1 MTMKL
6 YSSPISPYASRVRI
20 QIAHQ
25 QLPVEIVPPPG
36 GMSSDEVKAANPIG
50 KIPVLEVGD
59 ARIAES
65 WAIMEFLAARHQQPA
80 AVAMLPEDDI
90 ALAQLRALV
99 RFTDLQL
106 APAMFPMFLALR
118 GKADESTVKS
128 ALDNLQ
134 TQLKILDA
142 LLARKPRN
150 SLDLADAALL
160 PILWYAL
167 VLSRHFG
174 LADCLAAV
182 PNVSDW
188 WLQASQVPAAKQV
201 LSEMDTALKAALPM
215 LFAA

>member
-1 MTMKL
+1 MKL

-36 GMSSDEVKAANPIG
+36 GMSSEQVKAANPIG

-65 WAIMEFLAARHQQPA
+65 WAIMEFLAARHQQSA
-80 AVAMLPEDDI
+80 AVAMLPDDDI

-118 GKADESTVKS
+118 GKADDSAVQS

-134 TQLKILDA
+134 GQLKILDA
-142 LLARKPRN
+142 LLVRKPTAK
-150 SLDLADAALL
+150 LDLADAALL
-160 PILWYAL
+160 PIIWYAQ

-174 LADCLAAV
+174 LPDCMAAT
-182 PNVSDW
+182 PHVSDW
-188 WLQASQVPAAKQV
+188 WLQASQVSAAEQV
-201 LSEMDTALKAALPM
+201 LAEMESALKAALPV
-215 LFAA
+215 LFPE

>member
-1 MTMKL
+1 MKL

-25 QLPVEIVPPPG
+25 QLAVEIVPPPG
-36 GMSSDEVKAANPIG
+36 GMSSAQVKAANPIG

-80 AVAMLPEDDI
+80 AVAMLPKDDI
-90 ALAQLRALV
+90 SLAQLRALV

-118 GKADESTVKS
+118 GKADDSAVRG

-134 TQLKILDA
+134 VQLKILDT
-142 LLARKPRN
+142 LLVQKPK
-150 SLDLADAALL
+150 SGLDLADAALL
-160 PILWYAL
+160 PIIWYAQ

-174 LADCLAAV
+174 LADCLSAT
-182 PNVSDW
+182 PQVSDW
-188 WLQASQVPAAKQV
+188 WRRCSQVPAATSV
-201 LSEMDTALKAALPM
+201 LSEMESALKAALPT
-215 LFAA
+215 LFPE

>member
-1 MTMKL
+1 MKL

-36 GMSSDEVKAANPIG
+36 GMSSDQVKAANPIG
-50 KIPVLEVGD
+50 KIPVLEVGN

-65 WAIMEFLAARHQQPA
+65 WAIMEFLAGRHRQPVVA
-80 AVAMLPEDDI
+80 AMLPDDDI

-118 GKADESTVKS
+118 GKADEAAVAA

-134 TQLKILDA
+134 TQLKTLDA
-142 LLARKPRN
+142 LLANKPKAP
-150 SLDLADAALL
+150 LDLADAALL
-160 PILWYAL
+160 PIVWYAQ

-174 LADCLAAV
+174 QPDCLGAT
-182 PNVSDW
+182 PQVSEW
-188 WLQASQVPAAKQV
+188 WLRASQAPAAEKV
-201 LSEMDTALKAALPM
+201 LAEMEAALKAALPI
-215 LFAA
+215 LFPE

>member
-1 MTMKL
+1 MKL

-50 KIPVLEVGD
+50 KIPVLEVGE

-65 WAIMEFLAARHQQPA
+65 WAIMEFLAVRHQQPA

-118 GKADESTVKS
+118 GKADDSAVKA
-128 ALDNLQ
+128 ALENLQ
-134 TQLKILDA
+134 VQLKILDA
-142 LLARKPRN
+142 LLIQKPDA

-160 PILWYAL
+160 PIIWYAQ

-174 LADCLAAV
+174 LADCLAGV
-182 PNVSDW
+182 PQVSLW
-188 WLQASQVPAAKQV
+188 WQRCSQVSAAKYV
-201 LSEMDTALKAALPM
+201 LSEMESALKAALPT
-215 LFAA
+215 LFPE

>member
-1 MTMKL
+1 MKL

-50 KIPVLEVGD
+50 KIPVLEVGE

-65 WAIMEFLAARHQQPA
+65 WAIMEFLAVRHQQPA

-118 GKADESTVKS
+118 GKADDSAVKA
-128 ALDNLQ
+128 ALENLQ
-134 TQLKILDA
+134 VQLKILDA
-142 LLARKPRN
+142 LLIQKPDA

-160 PILWYAL
+160 PIIWYAQL
-167 VLSRHFG
+167 LSRHFG
-174 LADCLAAV
+174 LADCLAGV
-182 PNVSDW
+182 PQVSLW
-188 WLQASQVPAAKQV
+188 WQRCSQVSAAKYV
-201 LSEMDTALKAALPM
+201 LSEMESALKAALPT
-215 LFAA
+215 LFPE